1 MEPLFNQSLIGSN
14 MMEKPLL
21 FKHMLKL
28 IIGKWMDRIDQI
40 DQIDQI
46 GQIDQID
53 QFCWNWYLGD
63 I

>member
-1 MEPLFNQSLIGSN
+1 ML
-14 MMEKPLL
+14 EKPLL

-53 QFCWNWYLGD
+53 QIDQFC
-63 I
+63 